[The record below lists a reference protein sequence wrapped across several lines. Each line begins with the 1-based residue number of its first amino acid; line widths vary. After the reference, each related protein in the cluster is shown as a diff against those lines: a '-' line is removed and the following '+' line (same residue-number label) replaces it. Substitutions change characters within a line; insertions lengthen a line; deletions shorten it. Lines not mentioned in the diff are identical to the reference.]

1 MGGGEAA
8 WLPVSLVVTDL
19 GSPCLLLSPVLLLL
33 LSAPRLRL
41 LAVPLGQVLAEKGS
55 QFLSKLFDF
64 KNPASVTRQPLQV
77 PFDQTV
83 RDFCDQQRTGSVKL
97 EHRGFDD
104 RRSSLLQL
112 QGTAFLARGCSIQKQ
127 ESSKQHLFNHQT
139 SILIGRKNNCKC
151 MTSNKILTSLSLNN
165 SYLDYEICLILIP
178 VPLDSRAT

>member
-83 RDFCDQQRTGSVKL
+83 CDFCDQQRTGSIVAL
-97 EHRGFDD
+97 MIGVRLCFSCRALHSWRGAVVS
-104 RRSSLLQL
+104 RNKSP
-112 QGTAFLARGCSIQKQ
+112 ANNIFLIIRHPS
-127 ESSKQHLFNHQT
+127 
-139 SILIGRKNNCKC
+139 
-151 MTSNKILTSLSLNN
+151 
-165 SYLDYEICLILIP
+165 
-178 VPLDSRAT
+178 